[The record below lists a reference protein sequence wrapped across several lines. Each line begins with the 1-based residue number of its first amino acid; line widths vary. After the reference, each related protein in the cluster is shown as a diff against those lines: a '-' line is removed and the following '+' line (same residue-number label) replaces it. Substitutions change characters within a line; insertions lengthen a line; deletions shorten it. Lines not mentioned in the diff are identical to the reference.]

1 MIAFHTADTA
11 YAIEERAMLAS
22 LTAACTVSVIPVEV
36 IAFIHTVRTECNGYE
51 VTEVAKSGV
60 FIDFYVTLIG
70 NYYPI
75 SVGNTLLIIAEA
87 EIYHVE
93 TVAEERGVGN
103 VVVVVVIGHTD
114 GIIYTA

>member
-70 NYYPI
+70 YHNPI
-75 SVGNTLLIIAEA
+75 TVGNTLLIITKAK
-87 EIYHVE
+87 IYHVE

-103 VVVVVVIGHTD
+103 VVVIAVIGHTD
-114 GIIYTA
+114 GIINTA